1 MTATQIRQFHDL
13 DLFVDMLAAD
23 KDHIARAKAKAQAV
37 KEAQAQAVKE
47 AQAKT
52 ERARQ
57 RRAVEQA
64 RATRR
69 MEITASST
77 VALSGVWMFFAAW
90 LA

>member
-23 KDHIARAKAKAQAV
+23 KAHIARAEAKAQAV
-37 KEAQAQAVKE
+37 KEAQEQARK
-47 AQAKT
+47 
-52 ERARQ
+52 ARQ
-57 RRAVEQA
+57 HRAVEQA

-77 VALSGVWMFFAAW
+77 VALAGLWTFLAAW

>member
-23 KDHIARAKAKAQAV
+23 RDHIDRAKAKAEAV
-37 KEAQAQAVKE
+37 RQAQE
-47 AQAKT
+47 QARKD
-52 ERARQ
+52 RQ

-69 MEITASST
+69 MEVTASST
-77 VALSGVWMFFAAW
+77 VALAGVWTFLSAW

>member
-23 KDHIARAKAKAQAV
+23 KAHIDRAKAKAEAV
-37 KEAQAQAVKE
+37 RLAQ
-47 AQAKT
+47 
-52 ERARQ
+52 
-57 RRAVEQA
+57 EQA
-64 RATRR
+64 RKARQHWAAEQARVTRR

-77 VALSGVWMFFAAW
+77 VALAGLWTFLAAW

>member
-23 KDHIARAKAKAQAV
+23 KDHIDRAKAKAQAV
-37 KEAQAQAVKE
+37 KEAQAKA
-47 AQAKT
+47 

-57 RRAVEQA
+57 HRAVEQA

-77 VALSGVWMFFAAW
+77 VALAGLWTFLASW

>member
-23 KDHIARAKAKAQAV
+23 RGHIARSKAKAK
-37 KEAQAQAVKE
+37 AVKE
-47 AQAKT
+47 AQAK
-52 ERARQ
+52 A
-57 RRAVEQA
+57 EQA
-64 RATRR
+64 RQHRAAEQARITRR

-77 VALSGVWMFFAAW
+77 LALAGLWTFLASW

>member
-23 KDHIARAKAKAQAV
+23 KDHIARAKEKAQAV
-37 KEAQAQAVKE
+37 KEAQEQARK
-47 AQAKT
+47 
-52 ERARQ
+52 ARQ
-57 RRAVEQA
+57 HRAIEQA

-77 VALSGVWMFFAAW
+77 VALAGLWTFLAAW

>member
-23 KDHIARAKAKAQAV
+23 RDHIARAKAKAQAV
-37 KEAQAQAVKE
+37 KEAQEQARK
-47 AQAKT
+47 
-52 ERARQ
+52 ARQ

-77 VALSGVWMFFAAW
+77 VALAGLWTFLSAW

>member
-1 MTATQIRQFHDL
+1 MTANSIKQFHDL

-23 KDHIARAKAKAQAV
+23 KDHIDRAKEKAEAV
-37 KEAQAQAVKE
+37 RQAQE
-47 AQAKT
+47 QARK
-52 ERARQ
+52 ARQ
-57 RRAVEQA
+57 HRATEQA

-77 VALSGVWMFFAAW
+77 VALAGVWTFLAAW

>member
-23 KDHIARAKAKAQAV
+23 RDHIDRAKAKAEAV
-37 KEAQAQAVKE
+37 RQAQE
-47 AQAKT
+47 QARKD
-52 ERARQ
+52 RQ

-69 MEITASST
+69 MEVTASST
-77 VALSGVWMFFAAW
+77 VALAGLWTFLAAW

>member
-23 KDHIARAKAKAQAV
+23 RDHIDRAKAKAEAV
-37 KEAQAQAVKE
+37 RQAQE
-47 AQAKT
+47 QA

-57 RRAVEQA
+57 HRAVEQA

-77 VALSGVWMFFAAW
+77 VALAGLWTFLTAW

>member
-23 KDHIARAKAKAQAV
+23 REHIDRAKAKAEAVRLAQEQAR
-37 KEAQAQAVKE
+37 K
-47 AQAKT
+47 
-52 ERARQ
+52 ARQ
-57 RRAVEQA
+57 YRAAEQA

-69 MEITASST
+69 MEVTASFT
-77 VALSGVWMFFAAW
+77 VALSGVWMFLAAW

>member
-1 MTATQIRQFHDL
+1 MTVTQIRQFHDL

-23 KDHIARAKAKAQAV
+23 KAHIDRAKAKAEAV
-37 KEAQAQAVKE
+37 KAAR
-47 AQAKT
+47 AKA

-57 RRAVEQA
+57 HKAHEEA
-64 RATRR
+64 RITRR

-77 VALSGVWMFFAAW
+77 VALAGLWTFLAAW

>member
-23 KDHIARAKAKAQAV
+23 RDHIDRAKAKAEAV
-37 KEAQAQAVKE
+37 KAE
-47 AQAKT
+47 QAKA
-52 ERARQ
+52 EQARQ

-77 VALSGVWMFFAAW
+77 VALSGVWMFLAAW

>member
-23 KDHIARAKAKAQAV
+23 KAHIARAKAKAQAV
-37 KEAQAQAVKE
+37 KEAQAQA
-47 AQAKT
+47 
-52 ERARQ
+52 ERVRQ
-57 RRAVEQA
+57 HRAVEQA

-77 VALSGVWMFFAAW
+77 VALAGVWTFLAAW

>member
-23 KDHIARAKAKAQAV
+23 KAHIDRAKAKAEAV
-37 KEAQAQAVKE
+37 RQAQE
-47 AQAKT
+47 QARKD
-52 ERARQ
+52 RQ

-69 MEITASST
+69 MEVTASST
-77 VALSGVWMFFAAW
+77 VALAGLWTFLAAW

>member
-23 KDHIARAKAKAQAV
+23 RDHIDRAKAKAEAV
-37 KEAQAQAVKE
+37 RQAQE
-47 AQAKT
+47 QARK
-52 ERARQ
+52 ARQ
-57 RRAVEQA
+57 HRAAEQA

-77 VALSGVWMFFAAW
+77 VALSGVWMFLAAW

>member
-23 KDHIARAKAKAQAV
+23 KAHIDRAKAKAEAV
-37 KEAQAQAVKE
+37 RQAQE
-47 AQAKT
+47 QARK
-52 ERARQ
+52 ARQ

-77 VALSGVWMFFAAW
+77 VALAGLWTFLAAW

>member
-23 KDHIARAKAKAQAV
+23 RGHIDRAKAKAEAV
-37 KEAQAQAVKE
+37 RQAQE
-47 AQAKT
+47 QARKD
-52 ERARQ
+52 RQ

-69 MEITASST
+69 MEVTASST
-77 VALSGVWMFFAAW
+77 VALAGLWTFLAAW

>member
-23 KDHIARAKAKAQAV
+23 KAHIARAKAKA
-37 KEAQAQAVKE
+37 KAVKE
-47 AQAKT
+47 AQAKA
-52 ERARQ
+52 EQARQ
-57 RRAVEQA
+57 RRAAEQA

-69 MEITASST
+69 MEVTASST
-77 VALSGVWMFFAAW
+77 LALAGVWTFLAAW

>member
-1 MTATQIRQFHDL
+1 MTANSIKQFHDL

-23 KDHIARAKAKAQAV
+23 RDHIDRAKAKAEAV
-37 KEAQAQAVKE
+37 RQAQE
-47 AQAKT
+47 QARKD
-52 ERARQ
+52 RQ

-69 MEITASST
+69 MEVTASST
-77 VALSGVWMFFAAW
+77 VALAGVWTFLAAW

>member
-23 KDHIARAKAKAQAV
+23 REHIARAKAKAEAV
-37 KEAQAQAVKE
+37 KEAQEQARK
-47 AQAKT
+47 
-52 ERARQ
+52 ARQ

-64 RATRR
+64 RVTRR

-77 VALSGVWMFFAAW
+77 VALAGLWTFLTAW

>member
-13 DLFVDMLAAD
+13 DLFVDMLAED
-23 KDHIARAKAKAQAV
+23 RDHIARAKAKAQAV
-37 KEAQAQAVKE
+37 KEAQEQARK
-47 AQAKT
+47 
-52 ERARQ
+52 ARQ
-57 RRAVEQA
+57 HRAVEQA

-77 VALSGVWMFFAAW
+77 VALAGLWTFLAAW

>member
-23 KDHIARAKAKAQAV
+23 KDHIDRAKAKAQAV
-37 KEAQAQAVKE
+37 KEAQAKP
-47 AQAKT
+47 

-57 RRAVEQA
+57 HRAAEQA

-77 VALSGVWMFFAAW
+77 VALSGLWMFLAAW

>member
-23 KDHIARAKAKAQAV
+23 KAHIDRAKAKAEAVRLAQEQAR
-37 KEAQAQAVKE
+37 K
-47 AQAKT
+47 
-52 ERARQ
+52 ARQ
-57 RRAVEQA
+57 RRATEQA

-77 VALSGVWMFFAAW
+77 VALAGLWTFLAAW

>member
-23 KDHIARAKAKAQAV
+23 RDHIARAKAKAQAV
-37 KEAQAQAVKE
+37 KEAQEQARK
-47 AQAKT
+47 
-52 ERARQ
+52 ARQ
-57 RRAVEQA
+57 HRAVEQA

-77 VALSGVWMFFAAW
+77 VALAGLWTFLAAW

>member
-23 KDHIARAKAKAQAV
+23 RDHIARAKAKAKAV
-37 KEAQAQAVKE
+37 KEAQARQH
-47 AQAKT
+47 
-52 ERARQ
+52 RA
-57 RRAVEQA
+57 AEQA

-69 MEITASST
+69 MEVTASST
-77 VALSGVWMFFAAW
+77 LALAGVWTFLAAW

>member
-23 KDHIARAKAKAQAV
+23 PAHIARAKAKAEAV
-37 KEAQAQAVKE
+37 KEAQAQSE
-47 AQAKT
+47 Q
-52 ERARQ
+52 ARQ
-57 RRAVEQA
+57 RKAHEEA
-64 RATRR
+64 RITRK

-77 VALSGVWMFFAAW
+77 VALAGLWTFPAAW

>member
-13 DLFVDMLAAD
+13 DLFVDMLAVD
-23 KDHIARAKAKAQAV
+23 KDHIDRAKAKAEAV
-37 KEAQAQAVKE
+37 RQAQE
-47 AQAKT
+47 QARKD
-52 ERARQ
+52 RQ
-57 RRAVEQA
+57 RKAHEEA

-77 VALSGVWMFFAAW
+77 VALAGVWTFLAAW